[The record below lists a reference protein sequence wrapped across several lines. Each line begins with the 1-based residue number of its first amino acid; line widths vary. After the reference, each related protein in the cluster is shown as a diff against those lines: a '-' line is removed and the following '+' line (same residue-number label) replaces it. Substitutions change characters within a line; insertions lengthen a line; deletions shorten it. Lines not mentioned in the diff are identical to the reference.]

1 MGAKDTIVKKIGKTM
16 SSKIKSFSING
27 LFGTSNVHI
36 KFDENIKILVGENGL
51 GKTQALN
58 LFYYMLTKD
67 FFRLN
72 EYKFDKLTLTFSNNK
87 SIEITKQS
95 ITELVEETFKHPL
108 IKDIIEDIGFAQF
121 EMLRNRFAQNKGN
134 WEKMEEQFIL
144 SNPKLRHKYPIIR
157 KTLIFEMERQR
168 QLSFFDLK
176 FDEFKKEITN
186 EIRGID
192 IIYFPTFRRVEED
205 LHNLGY
211 GENDLNFNQEN
222 TLIQFGMGDV
232 QKKFDEIESTI
243 DKLLKEGLTQFTKDI
258 LSVVIDDSTP
268 TEIILNKTTEND
280 IEIILSRVG
289 NLLPDTQKQAVKDI
303 VLKKQ
308 LKNPLSAYLLQKLAE
323 IYEKQKKLDNSIK
336 VFRDICNKY
345 LINKQ
350 VFYDESGINIFIK
363 SDLTG
368 DKIQLKH
375 LSSGEKQ
382 IISIFSKIYLSEAN
396 KKFIVLFDEPEL
408 SLSMTWQKQLLP
420 DIVNSKKCEFLLAVT
435 HSPFIFDNEL
445 DAYAVGLNE
454 YIKPTKEAIAQ

>member
-1 MGAKDTIVKKIGKTM
+1 MK
-16 SSKIKSFSING
+16 SNKIKSFSVYG
-27 LFGTSNVHI
+27 LFGTSDVHI
-36 KFDENIKILVGENGL
+36 KFDESIKILIGENGL
-51 GKTQALN
+51 GKTQVLN
-58 LFYYMLTKD
+58 LFYYILTKD

-72 EYKFDKLTLTFSNNK
+72 EYNFSKLGLNFSNGK
-87 SIEITKQS
+87 SIEISKKNVTD
-95 ITELVEETFKHPL
+95 LVEDTYKHPIVRDL
-108 IKDIIEDIGFAQF
+108 IEKIGISQFSALRNQFLYTSKKDRYQF
-121 EMLRNRFAQNKGN
+121 E
-134 WEKMEEQFIL
+134 EKYENLF
-144 SNPKLRHKYPIIR
+144 R
-157 KTLIFEMERQR
+157 KQYRVPFHLIFRAFEELEMGKSKATNPV
-168 QLSFFDLK
+168 LDK
-176 FDEFKKEITN
+176 CKKEISN
-186 EIRGID
+186 EIKGID
-192 IIYFPTFRRVEED
+192 IMYFPTFRRVEED

-211 GENDLNFNQEN
+211 GEDDLNLNQEN
-222 TLIQFGMGDV
+222 TLIQFGMDDV
-232 QKKFDEIESTI
+232 QKRFNKIENTI
-243 DKLLKEGLTQFTKDI
+243 DKLLKEGLAQFTKDI
-258 LSVVIDDSTP
+258 LSVVIDDPTP
-268 TEIILNKTTEND
+268 TESILDKITEND

-289 NLLPDTQKQAVKDI
+289 NLLPDAQKQAVKDI

-323 IYEKQKKLDNSIK
+323 IYEKQKELDNSVK
-336 VFRDICNKY
+336 VFRDVCNKY

-382 IISIFSKIYLSEAN
+382 IISIFSKIYLSEEN

-420 DIVNSKKCEFLLAVT
+420 DIMNSNKCEFLLAVT

-454 YIKPTKEAIAQ
+454 YIKSIKETIAK